1 MKNCKIIFISST
13 GTELGKT
20 YVTKN
25 LIDICSRKKNKVMAL
40 KPIISGIDQE
50 KLKESD
56 SGILL
61 NALNID
67 VNLKNI
73 KSITPWFFRDPIA
86 PTIAAKK
93 ENKKL
98 SYNKIKNWITKYLN
112 KNKFNYEY
120 IFIEGAGGL
129 LVPIGNKKTFLNLI
143 SDLNIPLILVVGSYL
158 GSISH
163 TLSCIKNIQQ
173 EKLNLINIIVNNGV
187 KSNINIDQTID
198 LLKENLPNKIKIRK
212 INKNKNNFQN
222 ILDDINRAKY

>member
-1 MKNCKIIFISST
+1 MKNCKKVFITST

-25 LIDICSRKKNKVMAL
+25 LVEFCSRKKRKVMAI
-40 KPIISGIDQE
+40 KPIISGFDH
-50 KLKESD
+50 KKPKKSD

-61 NALNID
+61 KSLNID
-67 VNLKNI
+67 VNLENV
-73 KSITPWFFRDPIA
+73 KSITPWVFNAPIA

-98 SYNKIKNWITKYLN
+98 SYNKIKNWIAKYLN
-112 KNKFNYEY
+112 ENKFNYEY

-129 LVPIGNKKTFLNLI
+129 LVPIGNKKTFLNLV
-143 SDLNIPLILVVGSYL
+143 SELNIPIILVVGSYL

-163 TLSCIKNIQQ
+163 TLSLIRNIQQ
-173 EKLNLINIIVNNGV
+173 EKLNLINIIVNDGV

-198 LLKENLPNKIKIRK
+198 LLEENLPNNIKIREIHK
-212 INKNKNNFQN
+212 YTKNFQN
-222 ILDDINRAKY
+222 ILDDIDHVKY